1 MYIIIQFYI
10 SILIILLSLSF
21 NEVATVYKCSK
32 ELKFDTC
39 ELHDKSKDDTTIYV
53 EGCSKGKKCTEVGEV
68 KVCMK
73 PKELFKEGKKC
84 VSSAECQSEL
94 CQDKKCA
101 TLKDGSECKSDN
113 QCGNDSYC
121 KYNSSQK
128 KKLVLNMQLKE
139 RNVKQVKILI

>member
-1 MYIIIQFYI
+1 M
-10 SILIILLSLSF
+10 
-21 NEVATVYKCSK
+21 
-32 ELKFDTC
+32 DTC

-53 EGCSKGKKCTEVGEV
+53 EGCSK
-68 KVCMK
+68 
-73 PKELFKEGKKC
+73 GKKC

-121 KYNSSQK
+121 KYNSSTK

>member
-1 MYIIIQFYI
+1 MQLY
-10 SILIILLSLSF
+10 
-21 NEVATVYKCSK
+21 TKCSK
-32 ELKFDTC
+32 ELKLDTC
-39 ELHDKSKDDTTIYV
+39 ELHDKGKDDTTIYV

-73 PKELFKEGKKC
+73 PKELLKEGKKC

-101 TLKDGSECKSDN
+101 SLKDVSECKSDN

-121 KYNSSQK
+121 KYNSSTK

>member
-1 MYIIIQFYI
+1 MKLQLY
-10 SILIILLSLSF
+10 
-21 NEVATVYKCSK
+21 TKCSK
-32 ELKFDTC
+32 ELKLDTC
-39 ELHDKSKDDTTIYV
+39 ELHDKGKDDTTIYV

-73 PKELFKEGKKC
+73 PKELLKEGKKC

-121 KYNSSQK
+121 KYNSSTK
-128 KKLVLNMQLKE
+128 KNLC
-139 RNVKQVKILI
+139 